1 MKPNRKGSK
10 MNKLT
15 TEKSGILNRLYGG
28 IEMTWLK
35 VILLAIGSA
44 VLTAIFLIVPIFK
57 DTSFER
63 MGVHLEAWFFF
74 AILIMANCKK
84 PLESAVK
91 TFVFFLISQPLI
103 YLIQVPFSSLGFGLF
118 GYYKY
123 WFMMTLATFPMAF
136 IGWFITKK
144 NWLSV
149 LILSPVL
156 AFMGVTAFQNSRH
169 FIQNPPRMVITVLFC
184 IMQIVLYVLAF
195 FPDIKQ
201 KIVGILISAAA
212 VAVCVIMAEQVNI
225 DGAVFLPDDRVIS
238 DEAVIV
244 MDDDSIADI
253 SIKDTGENSMIR
265 IRASKYGTSDFT
277 VRDGENE
284 YHYTVKVYEDNG
296 GHSQIEIAE
305 K

>member
-1 MKPNRKGSK
+1 MDDK
-10 MNKLT
+10 T
-15 TEKSGILNRLYGG
+15 TEKNSILCKLYGG

-44 VLTAIFLIVPIFK
+44 VLTAIFLIIPIFK

-63 MGVHLEAWFFF
+63 MGVHLEAWFFL
-74 AILIMANCKK
+74 AIFIMANCKK

-91 TFVFFLISQPLI
+91 TFVFFLVSQPLI
-103 YLIQVPFSSLGFGLF
+103 YLIQVPFSDMGFGLF
-118 GYYKY
+118 GYYRY

-144 NWLSV
+144 NRLSV

-156 AFMGVTAFQNSRH
+156 VFMSCTSFQNIRH
-169 FIQNPPRMVITVLFC
+169 FIQNPPRMLVTVLFC
-184 IMQIVLYVLAF
+184 IMQIVFYVLAF

-201 KIVGILISAAA
+201 KTVGILISVAA
-212 VAVCVIMAEQVNI
+212 VAVYVFMTKQVNI
-225 DGAVFLPDDRVIS
+225 DGAVFLPDDRIIS
-238 DEAVIV
+238 DAAVIV

-253 SIKDTGENSMIR
+253 SIEGTGENSMIR
-265 IRASKYGTSDFT
+265 VRASKYGTSDFT

-284 YHYTVKVYEDNG
+284 YRYTVKVYEDNG
-296 GHSQIEIAE
+296 GHSQIEITE